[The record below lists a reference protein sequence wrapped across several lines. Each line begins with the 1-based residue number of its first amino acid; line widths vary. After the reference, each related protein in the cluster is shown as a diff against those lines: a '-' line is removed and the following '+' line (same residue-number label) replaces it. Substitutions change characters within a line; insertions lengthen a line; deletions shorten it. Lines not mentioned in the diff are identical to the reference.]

1 MAQQTETL
9 RRNPAAIPDPSDDVR
24 ESNLQ
29 QLARN
34 SVRSSPGFWF
44 RAWRRFRRN
53 KISMVALVVTTLVI
67 VFVASAGLI
76 SEYVS
81 NVSYGDNHLT
91 AKLAGIGDERIVNEG
106 RPNEATRTFYLGT
119 DGNGRDVLTRLAYG
133 GRISLLFGVLAS
145 VAIIIIGGLVGAVT
159 GYYGGVID
167 AVLMRFADALL
178 SFPLLVLLVLVAS
191 FYQPGIV
198 ALALL
203 LSVFSWPGVA
213 RLIRGEVLSLRQR
226 DYVDAARL
234 IGATNSQ
241 IIRRH
246 ILPNVVPI
254 VVVWASLA
262 VPSVIL
268 TEASLSYL
276 GLGVQV
282 PTPSWGNML
291 QDSKQFYR
299 QAWTLVF
306 IPGFAIYITVLSIN
320 LVGNGLRDAL
330 DPRLNE

>member
-1 MAQQTETL
+1 MAQQTKTM
-9 RRNPAAIPDPSDDVR
+9 RQAPATIPSGRD
-24 ESNLQ
+24 ELGEANLQ

-34 SVRSSPGFWF
+34 QLRSSPGFWN

-53 KISMVALVVTTLVI
+53 KISMVALVMTILVVI
-67 VFVASAGLI
+67 FVASAGLI

-81 NVSYGDNHLT
+81 DMSYGDNHLT
-91 AKLAGIGDERIVNEG
+91 AKLAAVGDERVVNEG
-106 RPNEATRTFYLGT
+106 RPNEVTRTFYLGA

-145 VAIIIIGGLVGAVT
+145 VAIIILGGLIGAVS
-159 GYYGGVID
+159 GYYGGIID
-167 AVLMRFADALL
+167 AVLMRLADALL

-198 ALALL
+198 VLALL

-213 RLIRGEVLSLRQR
+213 RLIRGEVLSLRER

-234 IGATNSQ
+234 IGASNSQ

-291 QDSKQFYR
+291 QDAKQFYR